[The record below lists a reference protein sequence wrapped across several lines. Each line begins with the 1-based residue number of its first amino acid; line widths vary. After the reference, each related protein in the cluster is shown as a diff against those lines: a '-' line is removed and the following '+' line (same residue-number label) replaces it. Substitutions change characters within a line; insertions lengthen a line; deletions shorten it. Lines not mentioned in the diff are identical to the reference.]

1 MYFVIYERAI
11 LAQSEDLAE
20 CQKIAASQAR
30 ACVSMRQP
38 PPVFVAES
46 IREIS
51 ATITVNG
58 VDNLKDAT

>member
-30 ACVSMRQP
+30 ACVSMKP
-38 PPVFVAES
+38 PPTVYVAES

-51 ATITVNG
+51 ATVTITGIDSTGDG
-58 VDNLKDAT
+58 V